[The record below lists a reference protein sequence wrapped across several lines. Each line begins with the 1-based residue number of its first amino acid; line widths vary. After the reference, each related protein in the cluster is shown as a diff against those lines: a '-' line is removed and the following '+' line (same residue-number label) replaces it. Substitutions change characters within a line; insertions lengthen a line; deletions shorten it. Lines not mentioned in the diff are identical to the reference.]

1 MFKKKYTNERCKN
14 HRNYE
19 IFRRPNIFKTNCIY
33 EFEEEISTN
42 DINLS
47 LIAREDKFI
56 STRKRKKSSPGD
68 RLRDNFVIFAQSLNN
83 I

>member
-1 MFKKKYTNERCKN
+1 MNDEKIIEIMKYSDDR
-14 HRNYE
+14 
-19 IFRRPNIFKTNCIY
+19 IIFKTNCIY

-56 STRKRKKSSPGD
+56 STRKRKESSPGD